1 MILKCIN
8 GAFLDIK
15 SLLFIGII
23 IISWTTSLNLTLL
36 CGRIVSVVFVPL
48 VAGMGGFLLE
58 EGQTLHLA
66 PGDDLMVDL
75 FLIVVQRAQV
85 GILVLDVVV
94 SLGRSDMIP
103 ESRRY

>member
-1 MILKCIN
+1 MILIKCIIN
-8 GAFLDIK
+8 CAFSDIK
-15 SLLFIGII
+15 SFIG
-23 IISWTTSLNLTLL
+23 SWTTTLLFLTLL